1 MNNYIINY
9 IKKNKILTN
18 KILVLGPGRSRILE
32 NILNINESIHIDLLD
47 HNQEAL
53 DFQKILLTNYKN
65 ASIKYFKSEFSNEN
79 SISFLDKKYDLI
91 LCTEVL
97 EHVTNNHFLL
107 SKINSLLSDSGLLF
121 VSVPNK
127 NIDIFLLNVNKD
139 YMQLDSNE
147 LGHLN
152 FYNKIEFKN
161 LLINNGFHI
170 LKIKGIASEYVFFH
184 FILAFFKVKI
194 DEDTGQILEPGRSSV
209 KLGKFIFNIL
219 KISYINRFL
228 NHIIPRNYISITCRQ
243 N

>member
-1 MNNYIINY
+1 MNNYITDY
-9 IKKNKILTN
+9 IKKNNILCD

-32 NILNINESIHIDLLD
+32 NILNINQNIHIDLLD

-65 ASIKYFKSEFSNEN
+65 ASLKYFKSEFSNEN

-107 SKINSLLSDSGLLF
+107 TKIHSLLSDGGLLI

-127 NIDIFLLNVNKD
+127 NIDKFLLNLNKD
-139 YMQLDSNE
+139 YMQHDSNE

-161 LLINNGFHI
+161 LLVNNGFYI
-170 LKIKGIASEYVFFH
+170 LDFKGIASEYVFFH
-184 FILAFFKVKI
+184 FILAIFKVKI
-194 DEDTGQILEPGRSSV
+194 NEDTGQILEPARTSV
-209 KLGKFIFNIL
+209 KFGKFIFNIL
-219 KISYINRFL
+219 KISYINRIL
-228 NHIIPRNYISITCRQ
+228 NHIIPRNYISITCKE